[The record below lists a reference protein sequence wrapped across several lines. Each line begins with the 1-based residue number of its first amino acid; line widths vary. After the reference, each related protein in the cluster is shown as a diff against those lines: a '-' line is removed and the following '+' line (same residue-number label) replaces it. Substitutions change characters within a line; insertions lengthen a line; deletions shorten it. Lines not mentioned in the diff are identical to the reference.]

1 MPVARAL
8 SPSGRPR
15 SRPTST
21 DARGGAGNTL
31 SKLVRLLTLAL
42 SPRSFGYSGGVVG
55 ALIAQAFVT
64 VKLSTIGGR
73 MMGSVF
79 KQDRSGF
86 VSLVKESVGYMGLLG
101 IFEQVSVS
109 TFLAA

>member
-1 MPVARAL
+1 
-8 SPSGRPR
+8 
-15 SRPTST
+15 
-21 DARGGAGNTL
+21 
-31 SKLVRLLTLAL
+31 
-42 SPRSFGYSGGVVG
+42 
-55 ALIAQAFVT
+55 
-64 VKLSTIGGR
+64 

-79 KQDRSGF
+79 KQDRTGF